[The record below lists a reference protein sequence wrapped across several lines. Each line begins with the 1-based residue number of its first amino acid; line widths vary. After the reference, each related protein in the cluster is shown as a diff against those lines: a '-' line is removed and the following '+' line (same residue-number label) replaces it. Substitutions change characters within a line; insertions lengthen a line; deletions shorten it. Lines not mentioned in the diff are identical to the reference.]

1 MTLAILVLGGND
13 GAGGDL
19 ADVEAVRSQ
28 PNGPRRGGK
37 VGGGAWTGGVET
49 PEEAEE
55 TEPRLRMESSTGTG
69 VGPLKP
75 VDVVSVA
82 SEDRLAEGSCAVSS
96 NDTSVRSSFP
106 SAPNR
111 CWYLRG
117 DFSRLREPFP
127 SLRVSVLFVRSMGS
141 AGSEAGVIVLDV
153 ASTKS
158 SAS

>member
-1 MTLAILVLGGND
+1 MTLAMLVRGGND

-19 ADVEAVRSQ
+19 ADVEALRSQ

-49 PEEAEE
+49 PEEAED
-55 TEPRLRMESSTGTG
+55 TEPRLRVGSSGRTG
-69 VGPLKP
+69 VWPLKP
-75 VDVVSVA
+75 VDVMSA
-82 SEDRLAEGSCAVSS
+82 PSEDRLDGGSCAVSS
-96 NDTSVRSSFP
+96 NETSARGSFP
-106 SAPNR
+106 SAGNR

-127 SLRVSVLFVRSMGS
+127 SLRVSALFVRSMGS
-141 AGSEAGVIVLDV
+141 AGSEAGVMVLDV